1 METAK
6 HSEIASVIENAEKYV
21 DEKINA
27 VLGNYLKNC
36 YHRHWEMSNRSLY
49 ALTTL
54 YFSADIYKNKR
65 F

>member
-6 HSEIASVIENAEKYV
+6 YSEITSVVENAKKYV

-27 VLGNYLKNC
+27 VLGNYLKTC
-36 YHRHWEMSNRSLY
+36 YHKHWEMSNISLY
-49 ALTTL
+49 ALSAS